1 MLLAA
6 KLKKAGS
13 KAALFLK
20 RQEESSPTKGVS
32 VIN

>member
-20 RQEESSPTKGVS
+20 RQEESVRQKVFLL
-32 VIN
+32 